1 MKLILKRALNF
12 DIKILMKQF
21 LLFLEKLFHIK
32 PLYFKDLVPY
42 LTVFYF

>member
-1 MKLILKRALNF
+1 MKLFLTRALNF
-12 DIKILMKQF
+12 DRERLMKQF

-32 PLYFKDLVPY
+32 PFYFKDLAPY